1 MEKKFEEKGTIL
13 KGFWAFEAFI
23 LLKLW
28 IWDGYTIGFAIISCK
43 CDTWSVVLPWDT
55 IKMHL
60 GHIWLVQSSLA
71 MVANGV

>member
-1 MEKKFEEKGTIL
+1 
-13 KGFWAFEAFI
+13 
-23 LLKLW
+23 LW